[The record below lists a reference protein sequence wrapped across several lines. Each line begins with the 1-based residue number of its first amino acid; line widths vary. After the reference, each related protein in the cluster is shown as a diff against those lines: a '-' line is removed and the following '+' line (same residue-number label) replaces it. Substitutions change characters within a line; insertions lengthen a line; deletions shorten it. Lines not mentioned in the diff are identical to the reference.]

1 MDYLIPDKV
10 YAVLKW
16 AGLIALPAVAAFT
29 GTVGM
34 ALGWEYTDAAV
45 TIITAT
51 GTLVGALLG
60 VSTARARVTAS
71 KEARDG
77 RA

>member
-1 MDYLIPDKV
+1 MEYMIPDRV

-16 AGLIALPAVAAFT
+16 VGLIALPAVAAFT

-34 ALGWEYTDAAV
+34 ALGWGHTDVAV

-51 GTLVGALLG
+51 GTLVGALIG
-60 VSTARARVTAS
+60 VSTARAKVSAS
-71 KEARDG
+71 KEQ
-77 RA
+77 

>member
-1 MDYLIPDKV
+1 MIPDRA

-34 ALGWEYTDAAV
+34 ALGWEHTDAAV

-60 VSTARARVTAS
+60 VSATRARITAS
-71 KEARDG
+71 KEQ
-77 RA
+77 